1 MTRQCNGG
9 SHGDRDD
16 AEGCQSGEEQ
26 AASRRIGRDGG
37 HIGHSSSSL
46 IVDVRALKPSGGE
59 RLEFCE
65 WQPQIR
71 VTN

>member
-1 MTRQCNGG
+1 MSRQCNRG
-9 SHGDRDD
+9 SNGDPDD
-16 AEGCQSGEEQ
+16 AAGRHPGKQK
-26 AASRRIGRDGG
+26 ASPRRIGRDGG

-46 IVDVRALKPSGGE
+46 IVGVRARKPIGGE